1 MKNLILLFAAALA
14 SLAATAQTASLKNAE
29 ALFQKTKNCTQ
40 TNYKSEQGR
49 DRLDSTYYLRLKTY
63 AMPYDKKKDKAA
75 CDAVVAELLD
85 TYQRESPSASAGFCQ
100 SRPLNVAAHDQQQ
113 VSIYYAENKD
123 PFIAGTEGRNYAL
136 LRYADQNNP
145 TYRRVHGVEWW
156 YDKVNRQAN
165 FRVFHIFGPGT
176 KQAYEKSILN
186 GNSFEKEATG
196 LLENLL
202 YQIEILGNF
211 YKNEDNEIDRATVQL
226 INERIDAYLH
236 SQKKP
241 DELNAL
247 LMKLEKIPG
256 YYTEVLE
263 GKDERKGYS
272 PAVAAQM
279 ICEELQGKIFCITTE
294 RRGSEDCRRYGD
306 KSKNFL
312 IQIVLDK

>member
-1 MKNLILLFAAALA
+1 M
-14 SLAATAQTASLKNAE
+14 
-29 ALFQKTKNCTQ
+29 
-40 TNYKSEQGR
+40 
-49 DRLDSTYYLRLKTY
+49 
-63 AMPYDKKKDKAA
+63 
-75 CDAVVAELLD
+75 
-85 TYQRESPSASAGFCQ
+85 
-100 SRPLNVAAHDQQQ
+100 
-113 VSIYYAENKD
+113 YYAENKD

-136 LRYADQNNP
+136 LRYTDQNDP

-156 YDKVNRQAN
+156 YDKVNRQTY

-176 KQAYEKSILN
+176 KQAYEKSVLN
-186 GNSFEKEATG
+186 GNSFEEEATG
-196 LLENLL
+196 LLEMLL
-202 YQIEILGNF
+202 HQIEILGNY

-226 INERIDAYLH
+226 INERIDAYLR
-236 SQKKP
+236 SKKKP

-279 ICEELQGKIFCITTE
+279 ISEELQGKIFCITTE

-312 IQIVLDK
+312 IQIILDK